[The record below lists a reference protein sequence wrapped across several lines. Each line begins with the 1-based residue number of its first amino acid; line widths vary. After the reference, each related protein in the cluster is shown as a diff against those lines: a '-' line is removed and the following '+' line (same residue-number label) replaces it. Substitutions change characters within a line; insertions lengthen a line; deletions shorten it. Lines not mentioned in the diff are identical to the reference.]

1 MKLTLGSRASTLA
14 MARASQV
21 AAQLRAVGHEVEI
34 LEISQTATDTSHM
47 PGRIQEQKEY
57 ASELRDALREGRVD
71 VVVHSVKDIPLG
83 EKTVEGLHIAAYPKR
98 DDWRDVLVSRD
109 GLTLAALPRR
119 SRVGV
124 TSLRR
129 VAQLKGIRDDLIY
142 LDVQGT
148 LAERLARV
156 QPGDLDAL
164 VVSSSSLGRLG
175 IQARI
180 SEYLDILPAAGQG
193 AIALECRA
201 GDAAVAE
208 ALALIDHEET
218 GIAIA
223 AERGLLGRLGSTY
236 AAPIGALVKRQ
247 GVLSLRAGVFA
258 VDGDK
263 KIVFELGMPTSLLHA
278 TRVGTNMAEMMLE
291 RGAGQFLTPEAIAAA
306 VKAYHHDEESE
317 SIDTAP
323 DNAPRVLL
331 PRQEGRMSR
340 ALREHGLL
348 VDTCNLQRPVL
359 ISADNILDTA
369 DVIVVPSAV
378 TVWALRERGWDIPAS
393 AKVASMGETTTQV
406 LRDAGQRIDYAP
418 EGTASSDRLVDA
430 LPESTGEKVVIPCPD
445 HLSTKLED
453 GLRAKGYQVERLP
466 IYTTTDL
473 DEVDPWLN
481 KGWRD
486 GRWDAVLLSSPA
498 IAGSF
503 LRLLGPKNGVQ
514 LYCWDEETA
523 EVLRAEGVEVAGV
536 AESKDDKG
544 VTAIART
551 ITQSKGIS

>member
-1 MKLTLGSRASTLA
+1 
-14 MARASQV
+14 MARAGQV
-21 AAQLRAVGHEVEI
+21 AAQLRVVGHEVEI
-34 LEISQTATDTSHM
+34 LQISRSEADTSHM
-47 PGRIQEQKEY
+47 PGRIQKQKEY
-57 ASELRDALREGRVD
+57 ASELRDALRDGRVD

-83 EKTVEGLHIAAYPKR
+83 EKTSDGLQIAAFPKR
-98 DDWRDVLVSRD
+98 DDWHDVLVSRD

-129 VAQLKGIRDDLIY
+129 VAQLKGIRNDLIY
-142 LDVQGT
+142 LDVEGT
-148 LAERLARV
+148 LGERLARV

-201 GDAAVAE
+201 DDADVAA
-208 ALALIDHEET
+208 ALAMIDHEET
-218 GIAIA
+218 GIAVT

-258 VDGDK
+258 VDGGK

-278 TRVGTNMAEMMLE
+278 ARVGTNMAEMMLE
-291 RGAGQFLTPEAIAAA
+291 RGAGQFLTPEAIDAALE
-306 VKAYHHDEESE
+306 AYHHDEESE

-359 ISADNILDTA
+359 ISADNILGTA

-378 TVWALRERGWDIPAS
+378 TVWAMRERGWDIPAR
-393 AKVASMGETTTQV
+393 AKVAAMGETTTQV
-406 LRDAGQRIDYAP
+406 LQDAGQRIDYAP
-418 EGTASSDRLVDA
+418 QGTASSDRLVEA
-430 LPESTGEKVVIPCPD
+430 LPDSQGEKVVIPCPD

-453 GLRAKGYQVERLP
+453 GLRAKGYDVERLP

-473 DEVDPWLN
+473 DEIDPWLSR
-481 KGWRD
+481 GWRD
-486 GRWDAVLLSSPA
+486 KRWDAVLLSSPSM
-498 IAGSF
+498 AGSF
-503 LRLLGPKNGVQ
+503 LRLLGPKEGIQ

-523 EVLRAEGVEVAGV
+523 DVLRAESVSVAGV

-544 VTAIART
+544 VESVARAIKDA
-551 ITQSKGIS
+551 KGVSA